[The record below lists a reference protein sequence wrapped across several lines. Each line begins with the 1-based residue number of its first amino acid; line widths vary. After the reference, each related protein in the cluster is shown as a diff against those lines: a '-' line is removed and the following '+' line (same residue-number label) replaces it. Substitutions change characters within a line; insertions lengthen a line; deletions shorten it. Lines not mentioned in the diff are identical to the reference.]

1 VLSEVILCATGGE
14 ALYADM
20 GHMGRKP
27 IIAAWGLVFV
37 ALVASYMG
45 QTSFLIGNPQADNV
59 LFEMIY
65 SQARALYVPFLI
77 LSLLATI
84 IASQALISGL
94 FSIMYQSMP
103 VLAETESAPEQS
115 RPMLSSISAFTRST
129 SALGKSILLST
140 GMISWSWSS
149 AR

>member
-1 VLSEVILCATGGE
+1 MRPRGCISPCPPVCENNGEILSS
-14 ALYADM
+14 
-20 GHMGRKP
+20 MGRKP

-45 QTSFLIGNPQADNV
+45 QTSFLIGHPQADNV
-59 LFEMIY
+59 LFELIY

-94 FSIMYQSMP
+94 FSIM
-103 VLAETESAPEQS
+103 
-115 RPMLSSISAFTRST
+115 R
-129 SALGKSILLST
+129 
-140 GMISWSWSS
+140 
-149 AR
+149 